1 MEMVTL
7 EAQERFVLFQ
17 QVIRDGPVG
26 IVADRAVFYHRRVLK
41 GKRTLFVRMAFPAKI
56 VDPLFRLQV
65 VQAAPMV
72 FMAV

>member
-7 EAQERFVLFQ
+7 QTQERFILLQ
-17 QVIRDGPVG
+17 QVVRNRPMRV
-26 IVADRAVFYHRRVLK
+26 VADRAVFYHRRVLK
-41 GKRTLFVRMAFPAKI
+41 GKRTLFIRMAFPAKI